1 MESPAHPYLAHE
13 IYEINMN
20 IMLGSVIKSYAQLCN
35 VLNKS
40 MPVVL
45 VLVALCNVC
54 VESFTI
60 IQSQIKFHRD
70 GVSYLS
76 FNY

>member
-60 IQSQIKFHRD
+60 IQSKIKFHRD

>member
-1 MESPAHPYLAHE
+1 MESPAHPYLASE
-13 IYEINMN
+13 VYEINTN

-54 VESFTI
+54 VESFTVK
-60 IQSQIKFHRD
+60 QSQIKFHRD